1 MNKNAQ
7 SESLS
12 EGSQDIF
19 IAVWLLAAE
28 QRTNPLPQ
36 GYQEG
41 HLKIHIQDG
50 SCPFWQKIAEFIFWY
65 TWALNCYLILEM
77 DWDIITDSWALLPI
91 ESAGRTW
98 YRAAVLSGVTSCC
111 KNKVETWCP
120 SLNVLCQLVTA
131 SEIISKCCFY
141 SALMTANNKKYS
153 LFWVVTNWQFKDMLI
168 CCKNYPNNNSV
179 GILKK

>member
-1 MNKNAQ
+1 M
-7 SESLS
+7 
-12 EGSQDIF
+12 SQNIF

-28 QRTNPLPQ
+28 QRINPLPQ

-77 DWDIITDSWALLPI
+77 DWDIITDSWAPLPI

-111 KNKVETWCP
+111 KNKVETRCP
-120 SLNVLCQLVTA
+120 SFSMWYVNWLLLLKLYQSVAFIQH
-131 SEIISKCCFY
+131 SWQQIISR
-141 SALMTANNKKYS
+141 L
-153 LFWVVTNWQFKDMLI
+153 WI
-168 CCKNYPNNNSV
+168 V
-179 GILKK
+179 G